1 MHAPQRRA
9 GLPLAGA
16 LLALLTAALVLLVST
31 GSADAGSHPPSQAAP
46 LVFGHR
52 GAAGYR
58 PEHTSASYELAA
70 RMGADF
76 IEPDLVSTKDGQ
88 LVVRH
93 EPEIGGTTDVADH
106 PEFADRK
113 TTKVIDGTTYTGWFT
128 DDFTLAELKTLRA
141 KERLPDVRQRNTIYN
156 GRYEIPTFQEVLD
169 LRARLSKELHRTIGI
184 VPEVKHSSYFK
195 AEGLAIEPKLVRA
208 LRAAGLDKADSPVVI
223 QSFETQNLRELNR
236 EIDVP
241 LLALLDAPDA
251 VPGDVQAAGGTSTFG
266 DLATPA
272 GLKGLAAFA
281 DWVGPS
287 KTYIVPVDAAGEW
300 LAPTSFVADAHAAGL
315 KVVPYTFR
323 NENQFLPPSLRSSAD
338 PNAYGNAFAEYAKF
352 FALGVDGVF
361 SDNPDTA
368 IAARTE
374 FLAGR

>member
-1 MHAPQRRA
+1 MHAPPRRA
-9 GLPLAGA
+9 GVPLAGL
-16 LLALLTAALVLLVST
+16 LLALLTVALLMIT
-31 GSADAGSHPPSQAAP
+31 ASADADPGSPAEASPI
-46 LVFGHR
+46 VFGHR

-58 PEHTSASYELAA
+58 PEHTVASYELAA

-76 IEPDLVSTKDGQ
+76 IEPDLVSTKDGH

-113 TTKVIDGTTYTGWFT
+113 TTKVIDGTSYTGWFT

-141 KERLPDVRQRNTIYN
+141 KERLPDVRQRNTIYD
-156 GRYEIPTFQEVLD
+156 GRYEIPTLQEVID
-169 LRARLSKELHRTIGI
+169 LRAKLSKELGRTVGI

-195 AEGLAIEPKLVRA
+195 AEGLAIEPKLVQA
-208 LRAAGLDKADSPVVI
+208 LRENGLDRADSPVVV
-223 QSFETQNLRELNR
+223 QSFETTNLKELNR

-241 LLALLDAPDA
+241 LVALLDSPT
-251 VPGDVQAAGGTSTFG
+251 VIPGDVQAAGGTSTFA

-272 GLKGLAAFA
+272 GLKGLAEFA

-287 KTYIVPVDAAGEW
+287 KSYIIPTDAAGEW
-300 LAPTSFVADAHAAGL
+300 QAPTSFVDDAHAAGL

-338 PNAYGNAFAEYAKF
+338 PNAYGDAFSEYKAF
-352 FALGVDGVF
+352 FDLGFDGVF

-368 IAARTE
+368 VAARAE
-374 FLAGR
+374 WEASS

>member
-1 MHAPQRRA
+1 MHAPLRRA
-9 GLPLAGA
+9 GVPLAGA
-16 LLALLTAALVLLVST
+16 LLALLTVALLMITASADADP
-31 GSADAGSHPPSQAAP
+31 GSADKASPI
-46 LVFGHR
+46 VFGHR

-58 PEHTSASYELAA
+58 PEHTVASDELGA

-93 EPEIGGTTDVADH
+93 EPEIGGTTNVADH

-113 TTKVIDGTTYTGWFT
+113 TTKVIDGTSYTGWFT

-141 KERLPDVRQRNTIYN
+141 KERLPDVRQRNTIYD
-156 GRYEIPTFQEVLD
+156 GRYEIPTFQEVID
-169 LRARLSKELHRTIGI
+169 LRAKLSKELGRTIGI

-195 AEGLAIEPKLVRA
+195 AEGLAIEPKLVEA
-208 LRAAGLDKADSPVVI
+208 LRDNGLDKADSPVVV
-223 QSFETQNLRELNR
+223 QSFETANLKELND

-241 LLALLDAPDA
+241 LVALLDSPTA
-251 VPGDVQAAGGTSTFG
+251 VPGDVQAAGGTSTFA
-266 DLATPA
+266 DLATPQ
-272 GLKGLAAFA
+272 GLKGLAEFA

-287 KTYIVPVDAAGEW
+287 KTYIIPTDAAGEW
-300 LAPTSFVADAHAAGL
+300 RAPTSFVDDAHAAGL

-338 PNAYGNAFAEYAKF
+338 PNAYGDAFSEYKAF
-352 FALGVDGVF
+352 FDLGVDGVF

-368 IAARTE
+368 VAARAE
-374 FLAGR
+374 WEASS

>member
-1 MHAPQRRA
+1 MHAPPRRA
-9 GLPLAGA
+9 GVPLAGA
-16 LLALLTAALVLLVST
+16 LLALLTVALLMITASAH
-31 GSADAGSHPPSQAAP
+31 ADAGSPAKASPI
-46 LVFGHR
+46 VFGHR

-58 PEHTSASYELAA
+58 PEHTLASYELGA

-76 IEPDLVSTKDGQ
+76 IEPDLVSTKDGH

-93 EPEIGGTTDVADH
+93 EPEIGGTTNVADH

-113 TTKVIDGTTYTGWFT
+113 TTKVIDGISYTGWFT

-141 KERLPDVRQRNTIYN
+141 KERLPDVRQRNTIYD
-156 GRYEIPTFQEVLD
+156 GRYEIPTLQEVID
-169 LRARLSKELHRTIGI
+169 LRAKLSKELGRTVGI

-195 AEGLAIEPKLVRA
+195 AEGLAIEPKLVKA
-208 LRAAGLDKADSPVVI
+208 LRDNGLDKAGSPVVV
-223 QSFETQNLRELNR
+223 QSFETANLEELND

-241 LLALLDAPDA
+241 LVALLDSPTI
-251 VPGDVQAAGGTSTFG
+251 VPGDVQAAGGTSTFA
-266 DLATPA
+266 DLATPE

-287 KTYIVPVDAAGEW
+287 KTYIIPTDAAGEW
-300 LAPTSFVADAHAAGL
+300 KAPTTFVADAHAAGL

-338 PNAYGNAFAEYAKF
+338 PNAYGDAFSEYKAF
-352 FALGVDGVF
+352 FDLGVDGVF

-368 IAARTE
+368 VAARAE
-374 FLAGR
+374 WEASS

>member
-1 MHAPQRRA
+1 MHAPPRRA
-9 GLPLAGA
+9 GVPLAGA
-16 LLALLTAALVLLVST
+16 LLALLTVALLMITASAD
-31 GSADAGSHPPSQAAP
+31 ADAGSADKASPI
-46 LVFGHR
+46 VFGHR

-58 PEHTSASYELAA
+58 PEHTVASYELGA

-93 EPEIGGTTDVADH
+93 EPEIGGTTNVADH

-113 TTKVIDGTTYTGWFT
+113 TTKVIDGTSYTGWFT

-141 KERLPDVRQRNTIYN
+141 RERLPDVRQRNTIYD
-156 GRYEIPTFQEVLD
+156 GRYEIPTFQEVID
-169 LRARLSKELHRTIGI
+169 LRAKLSKELGRTIGI

-195 AEGLAIEPKLVRA
+195 AEGLAIEPKLVEA
-208 LRAAGLDKADSPVVI
+208 LRDNGLDKADSPVVV
-223 QSFETQNLRELNR
+223 QSFETANLKELND

-241 LLALLDAPDA
+241 LVALLDSPTV
-251 VPGDVQAAGGTSTFG
+251 VPGDVQAAGGTSTFA
-266 DLATPA
+266 DLATPE
-272 GLKGLAAFA
+272 GLKSLAEFA

-287 KTYIVPVDAAGEW
+287 KTYIIPTDAAGEW
-300 LAPTSFVADAHAAGL
+300 QAPTSFVDDAHAAGL

-338 PNAYGNAFAEYAKF
+338 PNAYGDAFSEYKAF
-352 FALGVDGVF
+352 FDLGVDGVF

-368 IAARTE
+368 VAARAE
-374 FLAGR
+374 WEASS

>member
-1 MHAPQRRA
+1 MHAPPRRA
-9 GLPLAGA
+9 GVPLAGL
-16 LLALLTAALVLLVST
+16 LLALLTVALLMIT
-31 GSADAGSHPPSQAAP
+31 ASADADPGSPAEASPI
-46 LVFGHR
+46 VFGHR

-58 PEHTSASYELAA
+58 PEHTVASYELAA

-76 IEPDLVSTKDGQ
+76 IEPDLVSTKDGH

-113 TTKVIDGTTYTGWFT
+113 TTKVIDGTSYTGWFT

-141 KERLPDVRQRNTIYN
+141 KERLPDVRQRNTIYD
-156 GRYEIPTFQEVLD
+156 GRYEIPTLQEVID
-169 LRARLSKELHRTIGI
+169 LRAKLSKELGRTVGI

-195 AEGLAIEPKLVRA
+195 AEGLAIEPKLVQA
-208 LRAAGLDKADSPVVI
+208 LRENGLDRADSPVVV
-223 QSFETQNLRELNR
+223 QSFETTNLKELNR

-241 LLALLDAPDA
+241 LVALLDSPT
-251 VPGDVQAAGGTSTFG
+251 VIPGDVQAAGGTSTFA

-272 GLKGLAAFA
+272 GLKGLAEFA

-287 KTYIVPVDAAGEW
+287 KSYIIPTDAAGEW
-300 LAPTSFVADAHAAGL
+300 QAPTSFVDDAHAAGL

-338 PNAYGNAFAEYAKF
+338 PNAYGDAFSEYKAF
-352 FALGVDGVF
+352 FDLGVDGVF

-368 IAARTE
+368 VAARAE
-374 FLAGR
+374 WEASS

>member
-1 MHAPQRRA
+1 MHAPPRRA
-9 GLPLAGA
+9 GVPLAGA
-16 LLALLTAALVLLVST
+16 LLALLTVALLMITASAA
-31 GSADAGSHPPSQAAP
+31 ADAGSPAKASPI
-46 LVFGHR
+46 VFGHR

-58 PEHTSASYELAA
+58 PEHTVASYELAA

-76 IEPDLVSTKDGQ
+76 IEPDLVSTKDGH

-113 TTKVIDGTTYTGWFT
+113 TTKVIDGTSYTGWFT

-141 KERLPDVRQRNTIYN
+141 KERLPDVRQRNTIYD
-156 GRYEIPTFQEVLD
+156 GRYEIPTLQEVID
-169 LRARLSKELHRTIGI
+169 LRAELSKELGRTVGI

-195 AEGLAIEPKLVRA
+195 AEGLAIEPKLVQA
-208 LRAAGLDKADSPVVI
+208 LRDNGLDKADSPVVV
-223 QSFETQNLRELNR
+223 QSFETANLRELND

-241 LLALLDAPDA
+241 LVALLDSPAV
-251 VPGDVQAAGGTSTFG
+251 VPGDVQAAGGTSTFA

-272 GLKGLAAFA
+272 GLKGLAEFA

-287 KTYIVPVDAAGEW
+287 KTYIIPTDAAGEW
-300 LAPTSFVADAHAAGL
+300 QAPTSFVDDAHAAGL

-338 PNAYGNAFAEYAKF
+338 PNAYGDAFSEYKAF
-352 FALGVDGVF
+352 FDLGVDGVF

-368 IAARTE
+368 VAARAE
-374 FLAGR
+374 WEASS

>member
-1 MHAPQRRA
+1 V
-9 GLPLAGA
+9 A
-16 LLALLTAALVLLVST
+16 LLMIT
-31 GSADAGSHPPSQAAP
+31 GSAHADSGSADKASPI
-46 LVFGHR
+46 VFGHR

-58 PEHTSASYELAA
+58 PEHTVASYELGA

-93 EPEIGGTTDVADH
+93 EPEIGATTNVADH

-113 TTKVIDGTTYTGWFT
+113 TTKVIDGTSYTGWFT

-141 KERLPDVRQRNTIYN
+141 KERLPDVRQRNTIYD
-156 GRYEIPTFQEVLD
+156 GRYEIPTFQEVID
-169 LRARLSKELHRTIGI
+169 LRAKLSKELGRTIGI

-195 AEGLAIEPKLVRA
+195 AEGLAIEPKLVKA
-208 LRAAGLDKADSPVVI
+208 LRDNGLDKADSPVVV
-223 QSFETQNLRELNR
+223 QSFETANLKELNH

-241 LLALLDAPDA
+241 LLALLDAPTV
-251 VPGDVQAAGGTSTFG
+251 VPGDVQAAGGTSTFA
-266 DLATPA
+266 DLATPK
-272 GLKGLAAFA
+272 GLKGLAKFA

-287 KTYIVPVDAAGEW
+287 KTYIIPTDAAGEW
-300 LAPTSFVADAHAAGL
+300 KAPTSFVDDAHAAGL

-338 PNAYGNAFAEYAKF
+338 PNAYGDAFSEYKAF
-352 FALGVDGVF
+352 FDLGVDGVF

-368 IAARTE
+368 VAARAE
-374 FLAGR
+374 WEASS

>member
-1 MHAPQRRA
+1 MHAPLRRA
-9 GLPLAGA
+9 GVPLAGA
-16 LLALLTAALVLLVST
+16 LLALLTVALLMITASADADP
-31 GSADAGSHPPSQAAP
+31 GSADKASPI
-46 LVFGHR
+46 VFGHR

-58 PEHTSASYELAA
+58 PEHTVASYELGA

-93 EPEIGGTTDVADH
+93 EPEIGATTNVADH

-113 TTKVIDGTTYTGWFT
+113 TTKVIDGTSYTGWFT

-141 KERLPDVRQRNTIYN
+141 KERLPDVRQRNTIYD
-156 GRYEIPTFQEVLD
+156 GRYEIPTFQEVID
-169 LRARLSKELHRTIGI
+169 LRAKLSKELGRTIGI

-195 AEGLAIEPKLVRA
+195 AEGLAIEPKLVEA
-208 LRAAGLDKADSPVVI
+208 LRDNGLDKADSPVVV
-223 QSFETQNLRELNR
+223 QSFETANLKELND

-241 LLALLDAPDA
+241 LVALLDSPTA
-251 VPGDVQAAGGTSTFG
+251 VPGDVQAAGGTSTFA
-266 DLATPA
+266 DLATPQ
-272 GLKGLAAFA
+272 GLKGLAEFA

-287 KTYIVPVDAAGEW
+287 KTYIIPTDAAGEW
-300 LAPTSFVADAHAAGL
+300 RAPTSFVDDAHAAGL

-338 PNAYGNAFAEYAKF
+338 PNAYGDAFSEYKAF
-352 FALGVDGVF
+352 FDLGVDGVF

-368 IAARTE
+368 VAARAE
-374 FLAGR
+374 WEASS

>member
-1 MHAPQRRA
+1 MHAPPRRA
-9 GLPLAGA
+9 GVPLAGL
-16 LLALLTAALVLLVST
+16 LLALLTVALLMIT
-31 GSADAGSHPPSQAAP
+31 ASADADPGSPAEASPI
-46 LVFGHR
+46 VFGHR

-58 PEHTSASYELAA
+58 PEHTVASYELAA

-76 IEPDLVSTKDGQ
+76 IEPDLVSTKDGH

-113 TTKVIDGTTYTGWFT
+113 TTKVIDGTSYTGWFT

-141 KERLPDVRQRNTIYN
+141 KERLPDVRQRNTIYD
-156 GRYEIPTFQEVLD
+156 GRYEIPTLQEVID
-169 LRARLSKELHRTIGI
+169 LRAKLSKELGRTVGI

-195 AEGLAIEPKLVRA
+195 AEGLAIEPRLVQA
-208 LRAAGLDKADSPVVI
+208 LRENGLDKADSPVVV
-223 QSFETQNLRELNR
+223 QSFETTNLKELNR

-241 LLALLDAPDA
+241 LVALLDSPT
-251 VPGDVQAAGGTSTFG
+251 VIPGDVQAAGGTSTFA

-272 GLKGLAAFA
+272 GLKGLAEFA

-287 KTYIVPVDAAGEW
+287 KSYIIPTDAAGEW
-300 LAPTSFVADAHAAGL
+300 QAPTSFVDDAHAAGL

-338 PNAYGNAFAEYAKF
+338 PNAYGDAFSEYKAF
-352 FALGVDGVF
+352 FDLGVDGVF

-368 IAARTE
+368 VAARAE
-374 FLAGR
+374 WEASS

>member
-1 MHAPQRRA
+1 MHAPPRRA
-9 GLPLAGA
+9 GIPLAGA
-16 LLALLTAALVLLVST
+16 LLALLTVALLMITASAH
-31 GSADAGSHPPSQAAP
+31 ADAGSPAKASPI
-46 LVFGHR
+46 VFGHR

-58 PEHTSASYELAA
+58 PEHTLASYELGA

-76 IEPDLVSTKDGQ
+76 IEPDLVSTKDGH

-93 EPEIGGTTDVADH
+93 EPEIGGTTNVADH

-113 TTKVIDGTTYTGWFT
+113 TTKVIDGISYTGWFT

-141 KERLPDVRQRNTIYN
+141 KERLPDVRQRNTIYD
-156 GRYEIPTFQEVLD
+156 GRYEIPTFQEVID
-169 LRARLSKELHRTIGI
+169 LRAKLSKELGRTVGI

-195 AEGLAIEPKLVRA
+195 AEGLAIEPKLVKA
-208 LRAAGLDKADSPVVI
+208 LRDNGLDKADSPVVV
-223 QSFETQNLRELNR
+223 QSFETANLKELND

-241 LLALLDAPDA
+241 LVALLDSPTI
-251 VPGDVQAAGGTSTFG
+251 VPGDVQAAGGTSTFA
-266 DLATPA
+266 DLATPE
-272 GLKGLAAFA
+272 GLKGLATFA

-287 KTYIVPVDAAGEW
+287 KTYIIPTDAAGEW
-300 LAPTSFVADAHAAGL
+300 KAPTTFVADAHAAGL

-338 PNAYGNAFAEYAKF
+338 PNAYGDAFSEYKAF
-352 FALGVDGVF
+352 FDLGVDGVF

-368 IAARTE
+368 VAARAE
-374 FLAGR
+374 WEASS

>member
-1 MHAPQRRA
+1 MHAPPRRA
-9 GLPLAGA
+9 GVPLAGA
-16 LLALLTAALVLLVST
+16 FLALLTVALLMIT
-31 GSADAGSHPPSQAAP
+31 ASAGADTTTPAKASPI
-46 LVFGHR
+46 VFGHR

-58 PEHTSASYELAA
+58 PEHTVASYELAA

-76 IEPDLVSTKDGQ
+76 IEPDLVSTKDGH

-113 TTKVIDGTTYTGWFT
+113 TTKVIDGISYTGWFT

-141 KERLPDVRQRNTIYN
+141 KERLPDVRQRNTIYD
-156 GRYEIPTFQEVLD
+156 GRYEVPTFQEVID
-169 LRARLSKELHRTIGI
+169 LRAKLSKELGRTVGI

-195 AEGLAIEPKLVRA
+195 AEGLAIEPKLVQA
-208 LRAAGLDKADSPVVI
+208 LRDNGLDKAGSPVVV
-223 QSFETQNLRELNR
+223 QSFETANLKELNE

-241 LLALLDAPDA
+241 LVALLDSPTV
-251 VPGDVQAAGGTSTFG
+251 VPGDVQAAGGTSTFA
-266 DLATPA
+266 DLATPE
-272 GLKGLAAFA
+272 GLRSLAAFA
-281 DWVGPS
+281 DWVGPAKS
-287 KTYIVPVDAAGEW
+287 YIIPTDAAGEW
-300 LAPTSFVADAHAAGL
+300 QAPTTFVDDAHAAGL

-338 PNAYGNAFAEYAKF
+338 PNAYGDAFSEYKAF
-352 FALGVDGVF
+352 FDLGVDGVF

-368 IAARTE
+368 VAARAEWEATS
-374 FLAGR
+374 

>member
-1 MHAPQRRA
+1 MHAPPRRA
-9 GLPLAGA
+9 GVPLAGL
-16 LLALLTAALVLLVST
+16 LLALLTVALLMIT
-31 GSADAGSHPPSQAAP
+31 ASADADPGSPAKASPI
-46 LVFGHR
+46 VFGHR

-58 PEHTSASYELAA
+58 PEHTVASYELAA

-76 IEPDLVSTKDGQ
+76 IEPDLVSTKDGH

-113 TTKVIDGTTYTGWFT
+113 TTKVIDGTSYTGWFT

-141 KERLPDVRQRNTIYN
+141 KERLPDVRQRNTIYD
-156 GRYEIPTFQEVLD
+156 GRYEIPTLQEVID
-169 LRARLSKELHRTIGI
+169 LRAKLSKELGRTVGI

-195 AEGLAIEPKLVRA
+195 AEGLAIEPKLVQA
-208 LRAAGLDKADSPVVI
+208 LRENGLDRADSPVVV
-223 QSFETQNLRELNR
+223 QSFETTNLKELNR

-241 LLALLDAPDA
+241 LVALLDSPT
-251 VPGDVQAAGGTSTFG
+251 VIPGDVQAAGGTSTFA

-272 GLKGLAAFA
+272 GLKGLAEFA

-287 KTYIVPVDAAGEW
+287 KSYIIPTDAAGEW
-300 LAPTSFVADAHAAGL
+300 QAPTSFVDDAHAAGL

-338 PNAYGNAFAEYAKF
+338 PNAYGDAFSEYKAF
-352 FALGVDGVF
+352 FDLGVDGVF

-368 IAARTE
+368 VAARAE
-374 FLAGR
+374 WEASS

>member
-1 MHAPQRRA
+1 MHAPPRRA
-9 GLPLAGA
+9 GVPLAGA
-16 LLALLTAALVLLVST
+16 LLALLTVALLMIT
-31 GSADAGSHPPSQAAP
+31 ASADADSGSTDKASPI
-46 LVFGHR
+46 VFGHR

-58 PEHTSASYELAA
+58 PEHTVASYELGA

-93 EPEIGGTTDVADH
+93 EPEIGGTTNVADH

-113 TTKVIDGTTYTGWFT
+113 TTKVIDGTSYTGWFT

-141 KERLPDVRQRNTIYN
+141 KERLPDVRQRNTIYD
-156 GRYEIPTFQEVLD
+156 GRYEIPTFQEVID
-169 LRARLSKELHRTIGI
+169 LRAKLSKELGRTIGI

-195 AEGLAIEPKLVRA
+195 AEGLAIEPKLVEA
-208 LRAAGLDKADSPVVI
+208 LRDNGLDKADSPVVV
-223 QSFETQNLRELNR
+223 QSFETANLKELND

-241 LLALLDAPDA
+241 LVALLDSPTV
-251 VPGDVQAAGGTSTFG
+251 VPGDVQAAGGTSTFA
-266 DLATPA
+266 DLATPE
-272 GLKGLAAFA
+272 GLKGLAEFA

-287 KTYIVPVDAAGEW
+287 KTYIIPTDAAGEW
-300 LAPTSFVADAHAAGL
+300 QAPTSFVDDAHAAGL

-338 PNAYGNAFAEYAKF
+338 PNAYGDAFSEYKAF
-352 FALGVDGVF
+352 FDLGVDGVF

-368 IAARTE
+368 VAARAE
-374 FLAGR
+374 WEASS

>member
-1 MHAPQRRA
+1 MHAPPRRA
-9 GLPLAGA
+9 GVPLAGA
-16 LLALLTAALVLLVST
+16 LLALLTVALLMITASAEADS
-31 GSADAGSHPPSQAAP
+31 GSADKASPI
-46 LVFGHR
+46 VFGHR

-58 PEHTSASYELAA
+58 PEHTVASYELGA

-93 EPEIGGTTDVADH
+93 EPEIGATTNVADH

-113 TTKVIDGTTYTGWFT
+113 TTKVIDGVSYTGWFT

-141 KERLPDVRQRNTIYN
+141 KERLPDVRQRNTIYD
-156 GRYEIPTFQEVLD
+156 GRYEIPTFQEVID
-169 LRARLSKELHRTIGI
+169 LRAKLSKELGRTIGI

-195 AEGLAIEPKLVRA
+195 AEGLAIEPKLVKA
-208 LRAAGLDKADSPVVI
+208 LRDNGLDKAGSPVVV
-223 QSFETQNLRELNR
+223 QSFETANLKELDD

-241 LLALLDAPDA
+241 LVALLDSPTV
-251 VPGDVQAAGGTSTFG
+251 VPGDVQAAGGTSTFA
-266 DLATPA
+266 DLATPE
-272 GLKGLAAFA
+272 GLKGLAKFA

-287 KTYIVPVDAAGEW
+287 KTYIIPTDAAGEW
-300 LAPTSFVADAHAAGL
+300 QAPTSFVDDAHAAGL

-338 PNAYGNAFAEYAKF
+338 PNAYGDAFSEYKAF
-352 FALGVDGVF
+352 FDLGVDGVF

-368 IAARTE
+368 VAARAE
-374 FLAGR
+374 WEASS

>member
-1 MHAPQRRA
+1 MHAPPRRA
-9 GLPLAGA
+9 GVPLAGA
-16 LLALLTAALVLLVST
+16 LLALLTVALLMITASAD
-31 GSADAGSHPPSQAAP
+31 ADAGSADEVSPI
-46 LVFGHR
+46 VFGHR

-58 PEHTSASYELAA
+58 PEHTVASYELGA

-93 EPEIGGTTDVADH
+93 EPEIGGTTNVADH

-113 TTKVIDGTTYTGWFT
+113 TTKVIDGTSYTGWFT

-141 KERLPDVRQRNTIYN
+141 RERLPDVRQRNTIYD
-156 GRYEIPTFQEVLD
+156 GRYEIPTFQEVID
-169 LRARLSKELHRTIGI
+169 LRAKLSKELGRTIGI

-195 AEGLAIEPKLVRA
+195 AEGLAIEPKLVEA
-208 LRAAGLDKADSPVVI
+208 LRDNGLDKADSPVVV
-223 QSFETQNLRELNR
+223 QSFETANLKELND

-241 LLALLDAPDA
+241 LVALLDSPTV
-251 VPGDVQAAGGTSTFG
+251 VPGDVQAAGGTSTFA
-266 DLATPA
+266 DLATPE
-272 GLKGLAAFA
+272 GLKSLAEFA

-287 KTYIVPVDAAGEW
+287 KTYIIPTDAAGEW
-300 LAPTSFVADAHAAGL
+300 QAPTSFVDDAHAAGL

-338 PNAYGNAFAEYAKF
+338 PNAYGDAFSEYKAF
-352 FALGVDGVF
+352 FDLGVDGVF

-368 IAARTE
+368 VAARAE
-374 FLAGR
+374 WEASS

>member
-1 MHAPQRRA
+1 MHAPPRRA
-9 GLPLAGA
+9 GVPLAGA
-16 LLALLTAALVLLVST
+16 LLALLTVALLMITASAD
-31 GSADAGSHPPSQAAP
+31 ADAGSPAKASPI
-46 LVFGHR
+46 VFGHR

-58 PEHTSASYELAA
+58 PEHTVASYELAA

-76 IEPDLVSTKDGQ
+76 IEPDLVSTKDGH

-113 TTKVIDGTTYTGWFT
+113 TTKVIDGISYTGWFT

-141 KERLPDVRQRNTIYN
+141 KERLPDVRQRNTIYD
-156 GRYEIPTFQEVLD
+156 GRYEIPTLQEVID
-169 LRARLSKELHRTIGI
+169 LRAELSKELGRTVGI

-195 AEGLAIEPKLVRA
+195 AEGLAIEPKLVQA
-208 LRAAGLDKADSPVVI
+208 LRDNGLDKADSPVVV
-223 QSFETQNLRELNR
+223 QSFETANLKELND

-241 LLALLDAPDA
+241 LVALLDSPTV
-251 VPGDVQAAGGTSTFG
+251 VPGDVQAAGGTSTFA

-272 GLKGLAAFA
+272 GLKGLAEFA

-287 KTYIVPVDAAGEW
+287 KTYIIPTDAAGEW
-300 LAPTSFVADAHAAGL
+300 QAPTSFVDDAHAAGL

-338 PNAYGNAFAEYAKF
+338 PNAYGDAFSEYKAF
-352 FALGVDGVF
+352 FDLGVDGVF

-368 IAARTE
+368 VAARAE
-374 FLAGR
+374 WEASS

>member
-1 MHAPQRRA
+1 MI
-9 GLPLAGA
+9 
-16 LLALLTAALVLLVST
+16 T
-31 GSADAGSHPPSQAAP
+31 GSAVADSGAP
-46 LVFGHR
+46 AKASPIVFGHR

-58 PEHTSASYELAA
+58 PEHTLASYDLGA

-93 EPEIGGTTDVADH
+93 EPEISQTTNVADH

-113 TTKVIDGTTYTGWFT
+113 TTKVIDGVSYTGWFT

-141 KERLPDVRQRNTIYN
+141 EERLPDVRQRNTIYD
-156 GRYEIPTFQEVLD
+156 GRYAIPTFQEVLD
-169 LRARLSKELHRTIGI
+169 ERAKLSAELGRTVGV

-195 AEGLAIEPKLVRA
+195 AEGLAIEPKLVKA
-208 LRAAGLDKADSPVVI
+208 LRANGLDKAGSPVII
-223 QSFETQNLRELNR
+223 QSFETRNLKELNK

-241 LLALLDAPDA
+241 LLALLDSPKL
-251 VPGDVQAAGGTSTFG
+251 VPGDVQVAGGTSTFG
-266 DLATPA
+266 DLATPK
-272 GLKGLAAFA
+272 GLKGLARFA

-287 KTYIVPVDAAGEW
+287 TSYIIPTDASGEW
-300 LAPTSFVADAHAAGL
+300 LAPSSFVDDAHAAGL

-323 NENQFLPPSLRSSAD
+323 NENQFLPPHLRSSAD
-338 PNAYGNAFAEYAKF
+338 PNAYGDVFTQFKTF
-352 FALGVDGVF
+352 FDLGVDGVF

-368 IAARTE
+368 VAARAE
-374 FLAGR
+374 WEADS

>member
-1 MHAPQRRA
+1 MHAPPRRA
-9 GLPLAGA
+9 GVPLAGL
-16 LLALLTAALVLLVST
+16 LLALLTVALLMIT
-31 GSADAGSHPPSQAAP
+31 ASADADPGSPAEASPI
-46 LVFGHR
+46 VFGHR

-58 PEHTSASYELAA
+58 PEHTVASYELAA

-76 IEPDLVSTKDGQ
+76 IEPDLVSTKDGH

-113 TTKVIDGTTYTGWFT
+113 TTKVIDGTSYTGWFT

-141 KERLPDVRQRNTIYN
+141 KERLPDVRQRNTIYD
-156 GRYEIPTFQEVLD
+156 GRYEIPTLQEVID
-169 LRARLSKELHRTIGI
+169 LRAKLSKELGRTVGI

-195 AEGLAIEPKLVRA
+195 AEGLAIEPKLVQA
-208 LRAAGLDKADSPVVI
+208 LRDNGLDTADSPVVV
-223 QSFETQNLRELNR
+223 QSFETANLKELNE

-241 LLALLDAPDA
+241 LVALLDSPT
-251 VPGDVQAAGGTSTFG
+251 VIPGDVQAAGGTSTFA

-272 GLKGLAAFA
+272 GLKGLAEFA

-287 KTYIVPVDAAGEW
+287 KTYIIPTDAAGEW
-300 LAPTSFVADAHAAGL
+300 QAPTSFVDDAHAAGL

-323 NENQFLPPSLRSSAD
+323 NENRFLPPSLRSSAD
-338 PNAYGNAFAEYAKF
+338 PNEYGDAFSEYRKF
-352 FALGVDGVF
+352 FQLGIDGVF

-368 IAARTE
+368 VAARDE
-374 FLAGR
+374 FLQG

>member
-1 MHAPQRRA
+1 MHAPPRRA
-9 GLPLAGA
+9 GVPLAGL
-16 LLALLTAALVLLVST
+16 LLALLTVALLMIT
-31 GSADAGSHPPSQAAP
+31 ASADADPGSPAEASPI
-46 LVFGHR
+46 VFGHR

-58 PEHTSASYELAA
+58 PEHTVASYELAA

-76 IEPDLVSTKDGQ
+76 IEPDLVSTKDGH

-113 TTKVIDGTTYTGWFT
+113 TTKVIDGTSYTGWFT

-141 KERLPDVRQRNTIYN
+141 RERLPDVRQRNTIYD
-156 GRYEIPTFQEVLD
+156 GRYEIPTLQEVID
-169 LRARLSKELHRTIGI
+169 LRAELSKELGRTVGI

-195 AEGLAIEPKLVRA
+195 AEGLAIEPKLVQA
-208 LRAAGLDKADSPVVI
+208 LRDNGLDTADSPVVV
-223 QSFETQNLRELNR
+223 QSFETANLKELDE

-241 LLALLDAPDA
+241 LVALLDSPT
-251 VPGDVQAAGGTSTFG
+251 VIPGDVQAAGGTSTFA
-266 DLATPA
+266 DLAAPA
-272 GLKGLAAFA
+272 GLKGLAEFA

-287 KTYIVPVDAAGEW
+287 KTYIIPTDAAGEW
-300 LAPTSFVADAHAAGL
+300 QAPTSFVDDAHAAGL

-323 NENQFLPPSLRSSAD
+323 NENRFLPPSLRSSAD
-338 PNAYGNAFAEYAKF
+338 PNAYGDAFSEYKAF
-352 FALGVDGVF
+352 FDLGVDGVF

-368 IAARTE
+368 VAARAE
-374 FLAGR
+374 WEASS